1 MAITVLFLRRSYR
14 ALNRL
19 LRQGSKHI
27 CVIEQEVS
35 LKADQSK
42 GLLLFFAGLFFA
54 ILWSSASTATKI
66 GLLSAQPFVIC
77 IARFFLAGGV
87 MLLIA
92 HAVMRKRLPRG
103 KEWRQIAIYGLL
115 NISIYL
121 GTYIV
126 AMQEVSPG
134 LGSLAIATNPVF
146 ISLMSTLLFGQR
158 LRPVTIASLLLC
170 SAGVLLAAWPLIQNS
185 MATPLG
191 IGLLMASMLVY
202 SIGTLYFSR
211 QQWSD
216 LHILTINGWQT
227 LLGGVFLLPVAAV
240 TYEPA
245 RNTWDIHSIG
255 GVLWLAIPVSI
266 IAVQLWLYLLRDN
279 AVKAA
284 FWLFLCPVSGYIIA
298 NVLMKEPIGLYA
310 IAGMLLVIAGLYL
323 VQRKK
328 QA

>member
-1 MAITVLFLRRSYR
+1 MTEKE
-14 ALNRL
+14 AL
-19 LRQGSKHI
+19 
-27 CVIEQEVS
+27 
-35 LKADQSK
+35 LKADKSK
-42 GLLLFFAGLFFA
+42 GILLFVAGLFFA
-54 ILWSSASTATKI
+54 VLWSSASTATKI

-77 IARFFLAGGV
+77 IARFFLAGIV

-92 HAVMRKRLPRG
+92 HVLMGKRLPRG
-103 KEWRQIAIYGLL
+103 REWKQLAIYGLL

-121 GTYIV
+121 GVYIV

-146 ISLMSTLLFGQR
+146 ISLMSTLLFRQR
-158 LRPVTIASLLLC
+158 LKPVTLTSLLLC
-170 SAGVLLAAWPLIQNS
+170 SGGVVLAAWPLMHQS
-185 MATPLG
+185 MATPFG
-191 IGLLMASMLVY
+191 ISLLMGSMLVY
-202 SIGTLYFSR
+202 SIGVLYFSR

-227 LLGGVFLLPVAAV
+227 LLGGIFLLPAAAI
-240 TYEPA
+240 TYNPA
-245 RNTWDIHSIG
+245 KNVWDRHFIG
-255 GVLWLAIPVSI
+255 SVLWLAIPVSI
-266 IAVQLWLYLLRDN
+266 VAVQLWLYLLRDN
-279 AVKAA
+279 AVKAS

-310 IAGMLLVIAGLYL
+310 VTGMLLVIAGLYL

>member
-1 MAITVLFLRRSYR
+1 ML
-14 ALNRL
+14 
-19 LRQGSKHI
+19 
-27 CVIEQEVS
+27 
-35 LKADQSK
+35 LKADKSK
-42 GLLLFFAGLFFA
+42 GILLFVAGLFFA
-54 ILWSSASTATKI
+54 VLWSSASTATKI

-77 IARFFLAGGV
+77 IARFFLAGIV

-92 HAVMRKRLPRG
+92 HVLMGKRLPHGR
-103 KEWRQIAIYGLL
+103 EWQQLAIYGLL

-121 GTYIV
+121 GVYIV

-146 ISLMSTLLFGQR
+146 ISLMSSLLFRQR
-158 LRPVTIASLLLC
+158 LKQVTITSLLLC
-170 SAGVLLAAWPLIQNS
+170 SGGVVLAAWPLMHQS
-185 MATPLG
+185 MATPFG
-191 IGLLMASMLVY
+191 ISLLMGSMFVY
-202 SIGTLYFSR
+202 SIGVLYFSR

-227 LLGGVFLLPVAAV
+227 LLGGIFLLPAAAI
-240 TYEPA
+240 TYNPA
-245 RNTWDIHSIG
+245 KNVWDRHFVGS
-255 GVLWLAIPVSI
+255 VLWLAIPVSI
-266 IAVQLWLYLLRDN
+266 VAVQLWLYLLRDN
-279 AVKAA
+279 AVKAS